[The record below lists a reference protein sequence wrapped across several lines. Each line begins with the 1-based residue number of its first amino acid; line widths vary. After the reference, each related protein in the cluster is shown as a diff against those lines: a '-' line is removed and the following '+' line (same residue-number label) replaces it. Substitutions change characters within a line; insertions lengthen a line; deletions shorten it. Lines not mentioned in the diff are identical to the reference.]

1 MKWEMI
7 PREEQ
12 ETIINIDYNEKTI
25 SLYTTRYS
33 VANKLKK
40 RIGEPTKTQ
49 VNQGLITSVEYRM
62 SMGDE
67 RVRKLLSLGA
77 IILRPMKQSVQEDE
91 LD

>member
-1 MKWEMI
+1 MKLEMI

-40 RIGEPTKTQ
+40 RIGEPTKIQ
-49 VNQGLITSVEYRM
+49 FNQNLITSVEYKM

-67 RVRKLLSLGA
+67 RVRRLLSLGA
-77 IILRPMKQSVQEDE
+77 IILRPTKENEVED
-91 LD
+91 